1 MRTIFFIKTP
11 VKTQIID
18 KRSFFV
24 KKQSFL
30 KMFFVYNPQ
39 HEHAAIQ
46 VKRVRNDF
54 GIGCVLWI
62 LRRLVAAFGKE
73 FWRFLS
79 RLGAQCDHF
88 SSFAPLSA
96 VSQTIK
102 TCESFS
108 SEMVCCNNDFH
119 SLYASAA
126 LFRVYPSS
134 SWYGDFY
141 FLWAILAHFLC
152 NRMGFFIRKNE
163 RHKSGL
169 FFLAVFGLFVTFGL
183 SLSLFSVSAMLLAAV
198 NGIASGGEIAT
209 SKKSTMHYSSL
220 QITAYS
226 WIFILLTHFPI
237 SLMNG
242 EQQLTPAFNLEW
254 LAMLG
259 YAASG
264 LGGFWLVIEGFKH
277 VDASIG
283 GLIGLLEII
292 FSFLFGV
299 FLFDDHIT
307 LAVLLGGIIILLSA
321 VLPDIY
327 ALKHP
332 KEKPLPPPP
341 PL

>member
-1 MRTIFFIKTP
+1 MNMQPSKLKGYAMILASAVCFGSYGVWSRLLGKNFGVFYQGWVRSAIILAVLLPLALYRKQLKP
-11 VKTQIID
+11 VKASHRKWFAVTMIFTVFTQAPLYFAFIHLPLGTATFI
-18 KRSFFV
+18 FYGL
-24 KKQSFL
+24 FL
-30 KMFFVYNPQ
+30 LTSYV
-39 HEHAAIQ
+39 
-46 VKRVRNDF
+46 
-54 GIGCVLWI
+54 IGWV
-62 LRRLVAAFGKE
+62 
-73 FWRFLS
+73 FLS
-79 RLGAQCDHF
+79 EKM
-88 SSFAPLSA
+88 SA
-96 VSQTIK
+96 IKVVS
-102 TCESFS
+102 
-108 SEMVCCNNDFH
+108 
-119 SLYASAA
+119 
-126 LFRVYPSS
+126 
-134 SWYGDFY
+134 
-141 FLWAILAHFLC
+141 
-152 NRMGFFIRKNE
+152 
-163 RHKSGL
+163 